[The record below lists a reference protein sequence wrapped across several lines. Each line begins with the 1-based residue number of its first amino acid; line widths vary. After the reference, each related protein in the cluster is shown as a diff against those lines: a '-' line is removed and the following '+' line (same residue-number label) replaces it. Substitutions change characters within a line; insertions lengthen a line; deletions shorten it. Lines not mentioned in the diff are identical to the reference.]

1 MKRNG
6 ELESENLESKLK
18 EIEKR
23 LKRIEE
29 LEGVKNAEKLEGE
42 KNAEKLE
49 GVKNA
54 EKLEGLN
61 FIEELKGLKHAQE
74 LERLNFIEELERVK
88 NAQELERVKNAQEL
102 EGLNLIEELK
112 GLKHAQEL
120 EGLNLIEELE
130 RVKRAEKLGVNMN
143 QKNNNRKRGFQN
155 TRNVSGSQLPAKD
168 TGLVEEIA
176 KGFMPG
182 LEKIIKR
189 MEEVSPEFRVR
200 IEETDQD
207 IKHRLD
213 KQWTF
218 RPGISAGYSLDTVKG
233 RRKAAELKIKPEIEP
248 IFDIIKEKDYIYVTV
263 QVPNEEECRIKPEMD
278 CNVLRI
284 ASGDYFQ
291 TMELPEKTGPVVEQ
305 TFRNG
310 VLQLKIKRQKYV
322 D

>member
-74 LERLNFIEELERVK
+74 LEGLNLIEELERVK
-88 NAQELERVKNAQEL
+88 N
-102 EGLNLIEELK
+102 
-112 GLKHAQEL
+112 AQEL

-263 QVPNEEECRIKPEMD
+263 QVPNEEECRIKTEID

>member
-102 EGLNLIEELK
+102 EGLNLIEELERV
-112 GLKHAQEL
+112 KHAQEL

-263 QVPNEEECRIKPEMD
+263 QVPNEEECRIKTEID

>member
-1 MKRNG
+1 MKIND
-6 ELESENLESKLK
+6 ELESENLELKLK
-18 EIEKR
+18 EIEGR
-23 LKRIEE
+23 LRRIEE
-29 LEGVKNAEKLEGE
+29 LEGL
-42 KNAEKLE
+42 
-49 GVKNA
+49 
-54 EKLEGLN
+54 
-61 FIEELKGLKHAQE
+61 
-74 LERLNFIEELERVK
+74 RRIEELEGLGRI
-88 NAQELERVKNAQEL
+88 EEL
-102 EGLNLIEELK
+102 EGLRRIEE
-112 GLKHAQEL
+112 
-120 EGLNLIEELE
+120 
-130 RVKRAEKLGVNMN
+130 LGVNMN
-143 QKNNNRKRGFQN
+143 PKNNHGKRGFQN
-155 TRNVSGSQLPAKD
+155 TRNVSGSQSPAKE

-248 IFDIIKEKDYIYVTV
+248 IFDIIKEKDYIYVTA
-263 QVPNEEECRIKPEMD
+263 QIPNEKECRIKTKID

-284 ASGDYFQ
+284 ASGNYFQ
-291 TMELPEKTGPVVEQ
+291 TMDLSEKPGPIVEQ

-310 VLQLKIKRQKYV
+310 VLQLKLKRQKYV